1 MNQGVEILLAR
12 RETNPDELDYALN
25 RFEFSRWGIL
35 LSSYKI
41 NLDDARTY
49 PIGEI
54 GERFTE
60 EVMGELLVSESY
72 RDRHGSSRYALE
84 LAKAMQETKEV
95 MSAHL
100 LRSMYEN
107 K

>member
-1 MNQGVEILLAR
+1 MNKGVELLRAR
-12 RETNPDELDYALN
+12 RETNPQEFASQLD
-25 RFEFSRWGIL
+25 RFEPSRWGGL
-35 LSSYKI
+35 LSKCKI

-49 PIGEI
+49 PTGKK

-60 EVMGELLVSESY
+60 VVMSELLKGESDT
-72 RDRHGSSRYALE
+72 DRHGSARYALE
-84 LAKAMQETKEV
+84 LAKSMQATKEV

>member
-1 MNQGVEILLAR
+1 MNKGIELLRAR
-12 RETNPDELDYALN
+12 RETHPQEFAPQLD
-25 RFEFSRWGIL
+25 RFEPSRWGSL
-35 LSSYKI
+35 LSRCKI

-49 PIGEI
+49 PTGKR

-60 EVMGELLVSESY
+60 VVMSDLLKGESDT
-72 RDRHGSSRYALE
+72 DRHGSARYALE
-84 LAKAMQETKEV
+84 LAKAMKETKEV

-100 LRSMYEN
+100 LRSMYET

>member
-1 MNQGVEILLAR
+1 MNKGVELLRAR
-12 RETNPDELDYALN
+12 RETNIHEFMPQLD
-25 RFEFSRWGIL
+25 RFEPSRWGIL

-41 NLDDARTY
+41 NLNDARTY
-49 PIGEI
+49 PTGER

-60 EVMGELLVSESY
+60 AVMRELLEGESDMDY
-72 RDRHGSSRYALE
+72 QRSVEYTVE
-84 LAKAMQETKEV
+84 LAKAMRKTKEA

-100 LRSMYEN
+100 LRSMYET

>member
-1 MNQGVEILLAR
+1 MNKGVELLRAR
-12 RETNPDELDYALN
+12 RETNIHEFMPQLD
-25 RFEFSRWGIL
+25 RFEPSRWGIL

-41 NLDDARTY
+41 NLNDARTY
-49 PIGEI
+49 PTGVR

-60 EVMGELLVSESY
+60 AVMSELLASEGDTDYQRSVEY
-72 RDRHGSSRYALE
+72 TVE
-84 LAKAMQETKEV
+84 LAKAMKETKEV
-95 MSAHL
+95 MAASL